1 MQPGLDMDCNFAGR
15 SLGRREVQLAF
26 GLADLDNLEPDLVE
40 TDPYHLAGSN
50 QVGYNLALAA
60 AVQAEDQLASGLAV
74 VSFHRL
80 ACQSLVLAQV
90 GRTGPMT
97 ESSLKCRQHL
107 ID

>member
-1 MQPGLDMDCNFAGR
+1 MQPGLDTDYSFAGR
-15 SLGRREVQLAF
+15 NLGRQEVQLAF
-26 GLADLDNLEPDLVE
+26 GSAGLDNREPDLVE
-40 TDPYHLAGSN
+40 IDPYHLAGSN
-50 QVGYNLALAA
+50 QIGYTLALAA
-60 AVQAEDQLASGLAV
+60 AAQEEDQPASGLVA

-90 GRTGPMT
+90 GHTGLTT